1 MPRPTLLTFFDASGW
16 TEASQVPHR
25 EWQVAVANGDTE
37 EGYMTFVVSRLRSAG
52 RAFQFEDLDL
62 EAEAISPAPS
72 VSAEVIDRFPRPWW
86 LDEVAALDTRR
97 GYAAWAA
104 SQQKALE
111 DEEALL
117 AQADAGLELATSSPR
132 PPAP

>member
-16 TEASQVPHR
+16 TEAPQVPHR

-37 EGYMTFVVSRLRSAG
+37 DGYMAFVVSRLRGAG
-52 RAFQFEDLDL
+52 RSFQFEDLNL
-62 EAEAISPAPS
+62 EDEALTPAPS
-72 VSAEVIDRFPRPWW
+72 VSAEVSDRFPKSWW
-86 LDEVAALDTRR
+86 LDEVAALDTRH
-97 GYAAWAA
+97 GYAAWAV
-104 SQQKALE
+104 SQQQALE